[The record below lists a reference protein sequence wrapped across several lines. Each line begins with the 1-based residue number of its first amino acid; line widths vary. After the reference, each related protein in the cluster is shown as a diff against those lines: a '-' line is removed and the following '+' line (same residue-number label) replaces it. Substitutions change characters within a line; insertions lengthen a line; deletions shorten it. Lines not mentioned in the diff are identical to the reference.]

1 MVNDKKSVASVIAY
15 TITKAELG
23 GAQRHVYDLIESLH
37 HEYEIHLIVGSL
49 GWLTDKCQE
58 LGVSVHHLPTL
69 TRSINM
75 LLDLLAVK
83 EFVNLIRQ
91 IKPDIIHAH
100 SGKPGLIARL
110 AGAIYKTP
118 VIFTAHGWGFDPN
131 APKLRRNAVFV
142 VEKLLTPLAAKI
154 ICVCESDR
162 QLAIKLKVV
171 NRDRVV
177 TIHNGIRYVDALLST
192 PAANPPQLIM
202 VARFNK
208 QQKDQHTLMK
218 AIKILNEEI
227 KVLFIGT
234 GPDWEETKNI
244 AQDLNVLSR
253 VSFLGDRLDVETLLS
268 KSQIFVLVSHYEGL
282 PISILE
288 AMRAGLPVI
297 ATRVN
302 GIPEQVVDG
311 VTGLL
316 VPHEDVNALVEAITT
331 LIKDPDMRRR
341 MGSEGAKKLTKEFT
355 LEQMVAKTK
364 LVYQSII
371 QSN

>member
-1 MVNDKKSVASVIAY
+1 MVKRNPVLVY

-49 GWLTDKCQE
+49 GWLADQCRE
-58 LGVSVHHLPTL
+58 LGISVHHLPTL

-75 LLDLLAVK
+75 LLDILAVK
-83 EFVNLIRQ
+83 EFINLIKQ
-91 IKPDIIHAH
+91 VKPDIIHAH
-100 SGKPGLIARL
+100 SGKPGVIARL
-110 AGAIYKTP
+110 AGAICKIP

-131 APKLRRNAVFV
+131 APKLRSNAAFV

-171 NRDRVV
+171 DGDQVV
-177 TIHNGIRYVDALLST
+177 TISNGIRHIDTLLST
-192 PAANPPQLIM
+192 PETDPPQLIM

-208 QQKDQHTLMK
+208 QQKDQHTFMN
-218 AIKILNEEI
+218 AIKMLDEGI
-227 KVLFIGT
+227 KVLFVGT
-234 GPDWEETKNI
+234 GPDWEEAKNI
-244 AQDLNVLSR
+244 AQNLDILFR
-253 VSFLGDRLDVETLLS
+253 VSFLGDRLDVETLLA
-268 KSQIFVLVSHYEGL
+268 KSQIFVLTTHYEGL
-282 PISILE
+282 PVSILE

-297 ATRVN
+297 ATNVN

-316 VPHEDVNALVEAITT
+316 VPHEDVNALVQALTT
-331 LIKDPDMRRR
+331 LINDPDMRRR
-341 MGSEGAKKLTKEFT
+341 MGEEGAKKLTKEFT
-355 LEQMVAKTK
+355 VEQMVAKTK

>member
-1 MVNDKKSVASVIAY
+1 MKSMAKRNPVLVY

-23 GAQRHVYDLIESLH
+23 GAQRHVHDLIESLH

-49 GWLTDKCQE
+49 GWLADKCKE

-75 LLDLLAVK
+75 LLDILAVK
-83 EFVNLIRQ
+83 EFINLIRQ

-110 AGAIYKTP
+110 AGAICKTP

-131 APKLRRNAVFV
+131 APKLRSNAAFV

-171 NRDRVV
+171 DSDKVV
-177 TIHNGIRYVDALLST
+177 TIHNGIRNVDALLST

-208 QQKDQHTLMK
+208 QQKDQHTFMK
-218 AIKILNEEI
+218 AIKILDEGI
-227 KVLFIGT
+227 KVLFVGT

-244 AQDLNVLSR
+244 AQDLDILSK
-253 VSFLGDRLDVETLLS
+253 VSFLGDRLDVDTLLAE
-268 KSQIFVLVSHYEGL
+268 SQIFVLTTHYEGL
-282 PISILE
+282 PVSILE

-297 ATRVN
+297 ATNVN

-316 VPHEDVNALVEAITT
+316 VPHQDVNALVKAITT
-331 LIKDPDMRRR
+331 LINDPDLRRR
-341 MGSEGAKKLTKEFT
+341 MGDEGAKKLTKEFT
-355 LEQMVAKTK
+355 VEQMVAKTK

-371 QSN
+371 EKV

>member
-1 MVNDKKSVASVIAY
+1 MAKRNPVLVY

-49 GWLTDKCQE
+49 GWLADKSRE
-58 LGVSVHHLPTL
+58 LGVSVYHLTTL
-69 TRSINM
+69 TRSVNM
-75 LLDLLAVK
+75 LLDILAVK
-83 EFVNLIRQ
+83 EFINLIKQ

-100 SGKPGLIARL
+100 SGKPGVIARL
-110 AGAIYKTP
+110 AGAICKTP

-131 APKLRRNAVFV
+131 APKLRSNTAFV
-142 VEKLLTPLAAKI
+142 IEKLLNPLAAKI

-171 NRDRVV
+171 DSDRVV
-177 TIHNGIRYVDALLST
+177 TIHNGIRNVDALLST
-192 PAANPPQLIM
+192 PAANPPQIIM

-208 QQKDQHTLMK
+208 QQKDQYTFMK

-227 KVLFIGT
+227 KVLFLGT
-234 GPDWEETKNI
+234 GPDWEEAKNI
-244 AQDLNVLSR
+244 AQDLDILSK
-253 VSFLGDRLDVETLLS
+253 VSFLGDRLDVDALLAE
-268 KSQIFVLVSHYEGL
+268 SQIFVLTTHYEGL
-282 PISILE
+282 PVSILE

-297 ATRVN
+297 ATNVN

-311 VTGLL
+311 ITGLL
-316 VPHEDVNALVEAITT
+316 VPHQDVNALVEALTI
-331 LIKDPDMRRR
+331 LINDPDIRRR

-355 LEQMVAKTK
+355 VEQMVAKTK

-371 QSN
+371 